1 MAKTWSEL
9 RLPAGY
15 WLERDADIPILHQL
29 DGSVVVAFNARGIN
43 PTEIVEAARED
54 TERDCAAR

>member
-1 MAKTWSEL
+1 MAKAWTEL

-15 WLERDADIPILHQL
+15 WLERDADILILHRL
-29 DGSVVVAFNARGIN
+29 DGSVVAAFNARGVN

-54 TERDCAAR
+54 TESD